1 MYTLSIRRNFI
12 AQHFLIGGDW
22 GAENDI
28 HSHHYSL
35 EVQLE
40 GQELDQYGYL
50 VDILDLEQ
58 KLDELVNHY
67 RDTVLNK
74 IPGFEKLNPSIENFA
89 RKLWESLAIKI
100 NRANIQAMR
109 IRIWENDIAWAS
121 YYRNF

>member
-89 RKLWESLAIKI
+89 RILWESLAIKI